1 MVSGASKML
10 CSPSAISHQSH
21 VAAAVK
27 VKVHAG
33 DVPGLHAA
41 PERLGS
47 VELLAT
53 SEPLRSDRSGLPTSR
68 LAEGNPISTY
78 LDTHHL
84 QLPSGT
90 DPPGQLID
98 DRAAGHDRPAEPL
111 HHGGQARARS
121 GG

>member
-1 MVSGASKML
+1 
-10 CSPSAISHQSH
+10 
-21 VAAAVK
+21 
-27 VKVHAG
+27 
-33 DVPGLHAA
+33 
-41 PERLGS
+41 

-121 GG
+121 GGRGRVAAIADVTSPRNALGFGHR